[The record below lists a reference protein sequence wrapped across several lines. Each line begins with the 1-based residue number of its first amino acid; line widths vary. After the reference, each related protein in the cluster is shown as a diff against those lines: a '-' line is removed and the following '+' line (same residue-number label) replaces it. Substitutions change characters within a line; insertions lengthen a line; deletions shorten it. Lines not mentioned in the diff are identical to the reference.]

1 MNASRTLQRCTRHTQ
16 APQLYNSSNNPVSST
31 LNAGRQQPRLQ
42 QPHSR
47 SFSATSCTSQNSN
60 PYRKPNPSPNTSAN
74 TASTSPSPSKRPPT
88 ANKPLNNDFMQSLIR
103 ETRAREPTRT
113 QSQGAPS
120 GGGLNDI
127 LRIARTSAPPAHPRS
142 PTATHNPTTT
152 VNSVLNSLGDELASP
167 AGRQISLRLR
177 PTLGRTVDG
186 LHGDPTRGFRMLERK
201 CAENNVKGDMRSQEK
216 HIRRGQRRKNV
227 RILRWR
233 KLFLQ
238 GFKAELATIHRM
250 RRQGW

>member
-1 MNASRTLQRCTRHTQ
+1 MTSR
-16 APQLYNSSNNPVSST
+16 NS
-31 LNAGRQQPRLQ
+31 Q
-42 QPHSR
+42 H
-47 SFSATSCTSQNSN
+47 SN
-60 PYRKPNPSPNTSAN
+60 PYRSPNNNVTAN
-74 TASTSPSPSKRPPT
+74 TSSTSPSRRPPTANT

-113 QSQGAPS
+113 TQSQTTQGAPT
-120 GGGLNDI
+120 GGLNDI
-127 LRIARTSAPPAHPRS
+127 LRIARTSAPPAHARNP
-142 PTATHNPTTT
+142 ATHNPTTT
-152 VNSVLNSLGDELASP
+152 VNSVLNSLGDELATGSV
-167 AGRQISLRLR
+167 GRSISLRLR

-216 HIRRGQRRKNV
+216 HVRRGQRRKNV